1 MNQLTHGQ
9 AQQLGDLFQR
19 VADELR
25 HARTKFPKPEATGY
39 ALFEEV
45 GELSQA
51 ILQYKFE
58 GRATKEDIRAE
69 LVQTMTMLCRL
80 WVDGDDSIG
89 LEPVGSDM

>member
-1 MNQLTHGQ
+1 MNDLTHNQ

-25 HARTKFPKPEATGY
+25 HARTKFPEPQATGY
-39 ALFEEV
+39 ALFED
-45 GELSQA
+45 
-51 ILQYKFE
+51 
-58 GRATKEDIRAE
+58 RATKEDIRAE

>member
-1 MNQLTHGQ
+1 MNDLTHDQ

-25 HARTKFPKPEATGY
+25 QARTKFPKPEATGY

-58 GRATKEDIRAE
+58 DRGAKEDIRAE
-69 LVQTMTMLCRL
+69 LVQAMTMLCRL
-80 WVDGDDSIG
+80 WIDGDDSIG
-89 LEPVGSDM
+89 LEPVGSPM